1 MEDPKKEERSPMQT
15 LFRHHLMFTIMC
27 VVCFINAIFFLAVG
41 VYKTIEG
48 YAMLYKSIFAHEWA
62 YPGRYIA
69 EALDSFM
76 LSLLF
81 VIFGM
86 GIYRLFI
93 KPDMEDDKFP
103 KWLNI
108 HTISDLKFL
117 LWETIL
123 VTLIVFSVLR
133 LSTVVEFTWNEL
145 IPPGIVL
152 VLSFSYFLVAKGK
165 KH

>member
-1 MEDPKKEERSPMQT
+1 MPDPKKEERSLMQT
-15 LFRHHLMFTIMC
+15 LFRHHLMFSIMSI
-27 VVCFINAIFFLAVG
+27 VCFINAVFFLGVG

-48 YAMLYKSIFAHEWA
+48 YSQLINAISTHVWN
-62 YPGRYIA
+62 YPGRHIA
-69 EALDSFM
+69 EALDAFM

-93 KPDMEDDKFP
+93 KPELADDRFP
-103 KWLNI
+103 SWLNI

-123 VTLIVFSVLR
+123 VTMIVFSVLR
-133 LSTVVEFTWNEL
+133 LSTVIEFTWSEL

-152 VLSFSYFLVAKGK
+152 ILSLSYFLVAKGK

>member
-1 MEDPKKEERSPMQT
+1 MQT

-27 VVCFINAIFFLAVG
+27 VVCFINAVFFLAVG

-103 KWLNI
+103 RWLNI

-152 VLSFSYFLVAKGK
+152 ILSFSYFLVARE

>member
-1 MEDPKKEERSPMQT
+1 
-15 LFRHHLMFTIMC
+15 
-27 VVCFINAIFFLAVG
+27 
-41 VYKTIEG
+41 
-48 YAMLYKSIFAHEWA
+48 
-62 YPGRYIA
+62 
-69 EALDSFM
+69 
-76 LSLLF
+76 
-81 VIFGM
+81 M

-93 KPDMEDDKFP
+93 KPELRDDQFP
-103 KWLNI
+103 SWLNI

-152 VLSFSYFLVAKGK
+152 LLSFSYFLVAKGK